1 MSKVNESRIVEI
13 IYCDWCEKEITDLG
27 YCVFKGKLFHFHDDC
42 YEQFFD
48 NDKKLLKDE
57 S

>member
-1 MSKVNESRIVEI
+1 MRVNELKTVEV

-27 YCVFKGKLFHFHDDC
+27 YFVFKGQLDFHDDC

-57 S
+57 